1 MGKTTTTG
9 RKSMQKRNFVQTLMN
24 RMKLDTCFRR
34 LRRLCVAGTVGWIA
48 SLCLWSVSAQEVE
61 FEIQAPLTVANGQQ
75 FQIEYAAS
83 TTGDLNG
90 AQFAPPTMPEGIE
103 ILSGPVRATG
113 VFMSNMGG
121 VSESRQTHTYTYWVR
136 ATRAGK
142 ITLPAATL
150 TVGNKRYTAKSTVIE
165 SLENGAPEG
174 ARPAGN
180 GGRNS
185 GGAAGE
191 TAAPAPKTTVA
202 SDDILLRMEVSKNDV
217 YKGEALVAT
226 LRIYTQIEISGL
238 QQIKYPA
245 LNGFW
250 AQEMD
255 VSGQGGERVTV
266 GGKVYLSQ
274 VLRRWLLYPQRTG
287 TIEIEQTQLT
297 AVARLVTQM
306 PSTGSPY
313 DLFFGGAAQ
322 VKEVPTRLSTP
333 VVRIRV
339 KELPQPQ
346 PADFSGAVGQ
356 FQLTG
361 VISGDRFPAH
371 SAGSISLR
379 LTGTGNFPLIE
390 APQID
395 LPVAFEQFDTKTTER
410 LASTLRGT
418 TGERT
423 YEYPF
428 IARAEGTYE
437 IPAVGFS
444 YFDPA
449 TGRYD
454 RLTTEAFHVEIV
466 RGEGGSGSGL
476 GMVSGVTKE
485 DLKLLGSDIRFI
497 RMGDPH
503 LVRQGR
509 VFLWSWGWF
518 LAAIGL
524 AALFV
529 GLLFYLQHR
538 IRERADIVRVKTRK
552 ANKVAL
558 RRLKRAKAYLAA
570 GKESPFF
577 EEMLRALWGYMGD
590 KLAISVADLTKDRV
604 RHVLVV
610 ERGIPDEEAREF
622 LNLISE
628 CEFAQYAP
636 AGGVQMDKA
645 YQAALDWI
653 GRFESKI

>member
-1 MGKTTTTG
+1 MQKTKTTS
-9 RKSMQKRNFVQTLMN
+9 RKSMQKRNFVQTVMN
-24 RMKLDTCFRR
+24 RIKLDRYLRPVRRFRGAV
-34 LRRLCVAGTVGWIA
+34 LALWIA
-48 SLCLWSVSAQEVE
+48 GLCLLSASAQEVE
-61 FEIQAPLTVANGQQ
+61 FKIQAPLTVANGQQ
-75 FQIEYAAS
+75 FQFEYSAS

-103 ILSGPVRATG
+103 ILSGPVPSTG

-121 VSESRQTHTYTYWVR
+121 VSESRQTRTYTYWVR
-136 ATRAGK
+136 VTRAGK
-142 ITLPAATL
+142 ITLPAAVL
-150 TVGNKRYTAKSTVIE
+150 TVGNKRYTAKATVIE
-165 SLENGAPEG
+165 SLDN
-174 ARPAGN
+174 
-180 GGRNS
+180 
-185 GGAAGE
+185 GAAGGGKPAGSGGGE
-191 TAAPAPKTTVA
+191 SAAPASKTTVEA
-202 SDDILLRMEVSKNDV
+202 DDILLRMEVSKNDV

-226 LRIYTQIEISGL
+226 LRIYTQVEIAGL

-250 AQEMD
+250 AQEID
-255 VSGQGGERVTV
+255 VSGQSGERVTV

-287 TIEIEQTQLT
+287 TIEVEQTQLT
-297 AVARLVTQM
+297 AIARLVIQA

-322 VKEVPTRLSTP
+322 VKEVPKRLSTP

-339 KELPQPQ
+339 RELPQPQ
-346 PADFSGAVGQ
+346 PADFNGAVGQ
-356 FQLTG
+356 FRLTG

-379 LTGTGNFPLIE
+379 LDGTGNFPLIE

-410 LASTLRGT
+410 LANTLRGT

-444 YFDPA
+444 YFDPVA
-449 TGRYD
+449 GRYE
-454 RLTTEAFHVEIV
+454 RLTTDAFHVEIV
-466 RGEGGSGSGL
+466 RGEGGTGSGL

-485 DLKLLGSDIRFI
+485 DLKLLDSDIRFI

-509 VFLWSWGWF
+509 AFLWSWGWF
-518 LAAIGL
+518 LAAVAL
-524 AALFV
+524 AAAFV
-529 GLLFYLQHR
+529 ALLLYLQRR

-552 ANKVAL
+552 ADKVAL

-577 EEMLRALWGYMGD
+577 EEMLRALWGYMSD

-610 ERGIPDEEAREF
+610 ERGIPDEEAGEF

-636 AGGVQMDKA
+636 AAGVQMDKA

>member
-1 MGKTTTTG
+1 
-9 RKSMQKRNFVQTLMN
+9 
-24 RMKLDTCFRR
+24 
-34 LRRLCVAGTVGWIA
+34 
-48 SLCLWSVSAQEVE
+48 
-61 FEIQAPLTVANGQQ
+61 
-75 FQIEYAAS
+75 
-83 TTGDLNG
+83 
-90 AQFAPPTMPEGIE
+90 
-103 ILSGPVRATG
+103 
-113 VFMSNMGG
+113 MGG

-165 SLENGAPEG
+165 SLENGATGG

-202 SDDILLRMEVSKNDV
+202 SDDILLRIEVSKNDV

-395 LPVAFEQFDTKTTER
+395 LPVAFEQFDTKTTEQ

-449 TGRYD
+449 TG
-454 RLTTEAFHVEIV
+454 
-466 RGEGGSGSGL
+466 
-476 GMVSGVTKE
+476 
-485 DLKLLGSDIRFI
+485 
-497 RMGDPH
+497 
-503 LVRQGR
+503 
-509 VFLWSWGWF
+509 
-518 LAAIGL
+518 
-524 AALFV
+524 
-529 GLLFYLQHR
+529 
-538 IRERADIVRVKTRK
+538 
-552 ANKVAL
+552 
-558 RRLKRAKAYLAA
+558 
-570 GKESPFF
+570 
-577 EEMLRALWGYMGD
+577 
-590 KLAISVADLTKDRV
+590 LTKSLKNV
-604 RHVLVV
+604 
-610 ERGIPDEEAREF
+610 
-622 LNLISE
+622 
-628 CEFAQYAP
+628 
-636 AGGVQMDKA
+636 K
-645 YQAALDWI
+645 
-653 GRFESKI
+653 K

>member
-1 MGKTTTTG
+1 
-9 RKSMQKRNFVQTLMN
+9 MN
-24 RMKLDTCFRR
+24 RIKPDTRVRR
-34 LRRLCVAGTVGWIA
+34 LRRFRTTVLAVWMAG
-48 SLCLWSVSAQEVE
+48 LCLWSVSAQEVE

-75 FQIEYAAS
+75 FQIEYSAS

-90 AQFAPPTMPEGIE
+90 AQFAPPTMPDGIE

-165 SLENGAPEG
+165 SLDNGAS
-174 ARPAGN
+174 
-180 GGRNS
+180 GGGKPSGS

-191 TAAPAPKTTVA
+191 TTSSAPKTTVA
-202 SDDILLRMEVSKNDV
+202 ADDVLLRMEVSKNDV

-226 LRIYTQIEISGL
+226 LRIYTQVEIAGL

-255 VSGQGGERVTV
+255 VSAQGGERVTV

-346 PADFSGAVGQ
+346 PSDFNGAVGQ

-379 LTGTGNFPLIE
+379 LNGTGNFPLIE
-390 APQID
+390 APRIE
-395 LPVAFEQFDTKTTER
+395 LPVAFEQFDTKMTER
-410 LASTLRGT
+410 LVNTPRGT

-444 YFDPA
+444 YFDPVA
-449 TGRYD
+449 GRYD
-454 RLTTEAFHVEIV
+454 RLTTDAFHVEIV

-509 VFLWSWGWF
+509 AFLWSWGWF
-518 LAAIGL
+518 LAAIAL
-524 AALFV
+524 ALLFA
-529 GLLFYLQHR
+529 GLLFYLQRR

-552 ANKVAL
+552 ADKVAL

-577 EEMLRALWGYMGD
+577 EEMLRALWGYMSD

-610 ERGIPDEEAREF
+610 ERGISDEEAREF